1 MTISSCASLIMY
13 VSVILCRFIY
23 CFKFINFFAKIKKN
37 KKTVFRLDRIL
48 TDIFVAIF
56 ETGTSWCIYFRRTLE
71 ALDSQAKQLW
81 HTTNIYMHPKI
92 HEYAE
97 KLTDKLPG
105 DLKVNIQKIC
115 EAVFRYD

>member
-1 MTISSCASLIMY
+1 MLNKKIVLLIFKK
-13 VSVILCRFIY
+13 I
-23 CFKFINFFAKIKKN
+23 FKFSF
-37 KKTVFRLDRIL
+37 
-48 TDIFVAIF
+48 
-56 ETGTSWCIYFRRTLE
+56 IYFRRTLK

-105 DLKVNIQKIC
+105 DLKVNI
-115 EAVFRYD
+115 